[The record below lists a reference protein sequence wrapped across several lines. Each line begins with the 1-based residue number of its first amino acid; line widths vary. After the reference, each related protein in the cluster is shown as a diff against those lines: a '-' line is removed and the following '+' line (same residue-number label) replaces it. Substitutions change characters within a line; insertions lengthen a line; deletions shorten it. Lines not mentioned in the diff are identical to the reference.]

1 MCGIVG
7 YIGNGSA
14 QEVLLNGLERL
25 EYRGYDSAGV
35 YVVDGNGQNGH
46 LFREE
51 GRIAKLQSE
60 VDMTLD
66 AHTGI
71 GHTRWATHGEPS
83 VRNAHPHQSS
93 TGRFTLVHNGVIE
106 NYREMK
112 EDFLSDVTF
121 HSDTDTE
128 VAVNLIEHFAL
139 TEGLD
144 AETAFLKALNVIEG
158 SYAFALID
166 SEQPGVVF
174 AAKNKSP
181 LLIGKGTDFN
191 TIVSDA
197 MASIDLTDQ
206 YVEIHDGEMVI
217 LTEENVTIKNL
228 AGETIERA
236 PYTAQLDA
244 NDLDKGTYPYYMIK
258 EIDEQP
264 AVMRRII
271 QEYSDDNNELTVD
284 QEIVDAINA
293 SDRIYIIGAGTSMH
307 AGLVGKNI
315 IEKMVNIPV
324 EVHVASEFAYN
335 MPVLS
340 EKPFFIY
347 LTQSGETADSRQVL
361 VQTNKLGYKSLTITN
376 VKGSTLSREADY
388 TLLLHAGPE
397 IAVAST
403 KAYTGQI
410 AVMAVLAEALRRDL
424 GFEAKFDMEHEL
436 SIIANAIQVMID
448 DKDEIHELATELFTD
463 KASAFYIGRGID
475 YEVSR
480 EAALKVKEISYI
492 QAEGFASGE
501 LKHGTIS
508 LIEDG
513 TPVIG
518 VITQENTAAHSR
530 GNIEEVRSR
539 GANTLIIAM
548 EGLDR
553 EGDDIVIPAV
563 EPLLSALVSVIPTQL
578 LAYYASLDRG
588 LDVDKP
594 RNLAKSVTVE

>member
-60 VDMTLD
+60 VDMSLD

-112 EDFLSDVTF
+112 EDFLSDLTF

-284 QEIVDAINA
+284 QEIIDAIKG

-424 GFEAKFDMEHEL
+424 GFEAQFDMEHEL

-448 DKDEIHELATELFTD
+448 DKDEIHALATELFTD

>member
-60 VDMTLD
+60 VDMSLD

-139 TEGLD
+139 TEGID

-284 QEIVDAINA
+284 QEIIDAINA

>member
-112 EDFLSDVTF
+112 EDFLSDMTF

-284 QEIVDAINA
+284 QEIIDAINA

-424 GFEAKFDMEHEL
+424 GFEAQFDMEHEL

-448 DKDEIHELATELFTD
+448 DKDEIHALATELFTD

>member
-1 MCGIVG
+1 
-7 YIGNGSA
+7 
-14 QEVLLNGLERL
+14 
-25 EYRGYDSAGV
+25 
-35 YVVDGNGQNGH
+35 
-46 LFREE
+46 
-51 GRIAKLQSE
+51 
-60 VDMTLD
+60 
-66 AHTGI
+66 
-71 GHTRWATHGEPS
+71 
-83 VRNAHPHQSS
+83 
-93 TGRFTLVHNGVIE
+93 
-106 NYREMK
+106 
-112 EDFLSDVTF
+112 
-121 HSDTDTE
+121 
-128 VAVNLIEHFAL
+128 VNLIEHFAL

-271 QEYSDDNNELTVD
+271 QEYSNDNNELTVD
-284 QEIVDAINA
+284 QEIIDAIKA

-448 DKDEIHELATELFTD
+448 DKDEIHALATELFTD

-553 EGDDIVIPAV
+553 EGDDIVIPEV

>member
-60 VDMTLD
+60 VDMSLD

-83 VRNAHPHQSS
+83 VRNAHPQQSS

-244 NDLDKGTYPYYMIK
+244 NDLNKGTYPYYMIK

-284 QEIVDAINA
+284 QEIIDAINA

-361 VQTNKLGYKSLTITN
+361 VHTNKLGYKSLTITN

-424 GFEAKFDMEHEL
+424 GFEAQFDMEHEL

-480 EAALKVKEISYI
+480 EAALKIKEISYI

-508 LIEDG
+508 LIEEG

-539 GANTLIIAM
+539 GANTLIISM

>member
-60 VDMTLD
+60 VDMSLD

-112 EDFLSDVTF
+112 EDFLSDLTF

-217 LTEENVTIKNL
+217 LTEEDVTIKNL

-271 QEYSDDNNELTVD
+271 QEYSDDNNELIVD
-284 QEIVDAINA
+284 QEIIDAIKG

-315 IEKMVNIPV
+315 IEKMVNMPV

-424 GFEAKFDMEHEL
+424 GFEAQFDMEHEL

-448 DKDEIHELATELFTD
+448 DKDEIHALATELFTD

>member
-60 VDMTLD
+60 VDMSLD

-112 EDFLSDVTF
+112 EDFLSDLTF

-217 LTEENVTIKNL
+217 LTEEDVTIKNL

-271 QEYSDDNNELTVD
+271 QEYSDDNNELIVD
-284 QEIVDAINA
+284 QEIIDAIKG

-424 GFEAKFDMEHEL
+424 GFEAQFDMEHEL

-448 DKDEIHELATELFTD
+448 DKDEIHALATELFTD

>member
-1 MCGIVG
+1 
-7 YIGNGSA
+7 
-14 QEVLLNGLERL
+14 
-25 EYRGYDSAGV
+25 
-35 YVVDGNGQNGH
+35 
-46 LFREE
+46 
-51 GRIAKLQSE
+51 
-60 VDMTLD
+60 
-66 AHTGI
+66 
-71 GHTRWATHGEPS
+71 
-83 VRNAHPHQSS
+83 
-93 TGRFTLVHNGVIE
+93 
-106 NYREMK
+106 MK

-284 QEIVDAINA
+284 QEIIDAINA

-315 IEKMVNIPV
+315 IEIMVNIPV

-335 MPVLS
+335 IPVLS

-424 GFEAKFDMEHEL
+424 GFEAQFDMEHEL

-480 EAALKVKEISYI
+480 EAALKIKEISYI

-518 VITQENTAAHSR
+518 IITQENTAAHSR

>member
-35 YVVDGNGQNGH
+35 YVVDVNGQNGH

-60 VDMTLD
+60 VDMSLD

-284 QEIVDAINA
+284 QEIIDAINA

-315 IEKMVNIPV
+315 IEKMINIPV

-424 GFEAKFDMEHEL
+424 GFEAQFDMEHEL

-513 TPVIG
+513 TPVVG

-539 GANTLIIAM
+539 GANTLIISM

-553 EGDDIVIPAV
+553 EGDDIVIPSV

>member
-60 VDMTLD
+60 VDMSLD

-93 TGRFTLVHNGVIE
+93 TSRFTLVHNGVIE

-112 EDFLSDVTF
+112 EDYLSDVTF

-284 QEIVDAINA
+284 QEIIDAIKA

-448 DKDEIHELATELFTD
+448 DKDEIHALATELFTD

>member
-60 VDMTLD
+60 VDMSLD

-83 VRNAHPHQSS
+83 VRNAHPQQSS

-284 QEIVDAINA
+284 QEIIDAINA

-424 GFEAKFDMEHEL
+424 GFEAQFDMEHEL

-480 EAALKVKEISYI
+480 EAALKIKEISYI

-508 LIEDG
+508 LIEEG

-539 GANTLIIAM
+539 GANTLIISM